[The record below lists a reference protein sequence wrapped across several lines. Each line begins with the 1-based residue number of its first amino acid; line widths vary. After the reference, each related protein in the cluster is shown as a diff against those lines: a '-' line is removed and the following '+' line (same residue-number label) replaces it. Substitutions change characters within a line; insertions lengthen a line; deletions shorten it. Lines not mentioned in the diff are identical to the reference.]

1 MSYHW
6 SIHQLT
12 EYFVAVSSPPLA
24 DGAVTVA
31 LEQVTEA
38 LEAEV
43 GVVTVKG
50 EVAGSVGF
58 GAASVPEG
66 FLGALDGGVV
76 ELGGLGEVHLAV
88 GLLDTPDGRTG
99 MADGRLVVGRIGE
112 AYSAEERQMLQG
124 MALVLGLR
132 LQSLV
137 TLATEQQ
144 RHRLVENL
152 LQIQRAVSA
161 RRPLE
166 EVLDAVTS
174 GASALLGDAPVGLW
188 LADAAG
194 DMTNLRLVSTEN
206 LSEVDEALADV
217 ARQTLAE
224 GGNGRA
230 RESSPAGHPS
240 VVGERVLV
248 AGEVVGCLVART
260 SSRRIGD
267 HDPAELLSAFA
278 QQVDLALTD
287 AKTLAEVRQAHRDPV
302 TSLPNRALFLQRL
315 DQERESAVATGTALT
330 VLFVDLDRFKAVND
344 TLGHRAGDDL
354 LAEVARRILMC
365 IGAEDVAAR
374 LGGDEF
380 AVLLHSAPQAVG
392 GKVAERIIHALA
404 RTFTVA
410 DREVLI
416 GASVGVAE
424 LASAEQSASSLLSDA
439 DVAMYCAKRS
449 GRGRWVAFE
458 SQMHDDVSDQLSL
471 RTDLQL
477 AEAAGQLSVVYQP
490 IVAIATGAVEGLEAL
505 VRWNHPT
512 RGQVP
517 PSVFIPIAEE
527 SDIILTLGAFVLR
540 QALRDLARWRR
551 EQPHLHM
558 AVNISGRQVV
568 DPQLPVL
575 LADYLDDEGLPGEAV
590 TLEVTES
597 MLMGDPDRARECLAS
612 LKRLGARLSID
623 DFGTGYSSL
632 SYLRQF
638 PVDQVK
644 IDRSFLQGLGS
655 GAASDIALVQ
665 GILDLCRSLDLQVVA
680 EGIED
685 EASLDVLTALGCP
698 LGQGYYFARP
708 MPASD
713 EPHRLRHTAAP
724 QPRSAPGVSRE
735 TSQPEARR
743 GELPLIGSLG
753 V

>member
-38 LEAEV
+38 LEAEI

-66 FLGALDGGVV
+66 LLGAVDGGVV
-76 ELGGLGEVHLAV
+76 ELPGLGEVHLAV

-99 MADGRLVVGRIGE
+99 MPDARLVVGRIGE

-132 LQSLV
+132 LQSLA

-174 GASALLGDAPVGLW
+174 GASALLGDALVGLW
-188 LADAAG
+188 LADAG
-194 DMTNLRLVSTEN
+194 DMTNLRLVSTQN

-224 GGNGRA
+224 GGTDRA
-230 RESSPAGHPS
+230 GEPSPSGHPS
-240 VVGERVLV
+240 VVGQRVLV

-260 SSRRIGD
+260 SSRGISG

-287 AKTLAEVRQAHRDPV
+287 AKTLAEVRQAHRDPI

-315 DQERESAVATGTALT
+315 DQERESAVASGVALT

-344 TLGHRAGDDL
+344 TLGHRAGDEL
-354 LAEVARRILMC
+354 LAEVARRILTC
-365 IGAEDVAAR
+365 IGDEDVAAR

-380 AVLLHSAPQAVG
+380 AVLLRGAPQAIG
-392 GKVAERIIHALA
+392 GKVAERIINALTKTVQRG
-404 RTFTVA
+404 RTG
-410 DREVLI
+410 RSSSEP
-416 GASVGVAE
+416 
-424 LASAEQSASSLLSDA
+424 ASAWRSWRAPSRAPAPFSATRTWPCTARSAPVGDGGSPSSRR
-439 DVAMYCAKRS
+439 CI
-449 GRGRWVAFE
+449 
-458 SQMHDDVSDQLSL
+458 DDVSDQLSL

-477 AEAAGQLSVVYQP
+477 AQAAGQLSVVYQP
-490 IVAIATGAVEGLEAL
+490 IVAIATGAVEGSRLSSAGT
-505 VRWNHPT
+505 T
-512 RGQVP
+512 RPGARFRRPCSSRSPRRATV
-517 PSVFIPIAEE
+517 
-527 SDIILTLGAFVLR
+527 ILTLGAFVLR
-540 QALRDLARWRR
+540 EALRDLARWRR

-575 LADYLDDEGLPGEAV
+575 LAQYLEGEGLPG
-590 TLEVTES
+590 
-597 MLMGDPDRARECLAS
+597 R
-612 LKRLGARLSID
+612 
-623 DFGTGYSSL
+623 
-632 SYLRQF
+632 
-638 PVDQVK
+638 
-644 IDRSFLQGLGS
+644 RS
-655 GAASDIALVQ
+655 
-665 GILDLCRSLDLQVVA
+665 
-680 EGIED
+680 
-685 EASLDVLTALGCP
+685 P
-698 LGQGYYFARP
+698 
-708 MPASD
+708 
-713 EPHRLRHTAAP
+713 
-724 QPRSAPGVSRE
+724 SR
-735 TSQPEARR
+735 
-743 GELPLIGSLG
+743 
-753 V
+753 

>member
-1 MSYHW
+1 
-6 SIHQLT
+6 
-12 EYFVAVSSPPLA
+12 
-24 DGAVTVA
+24 
-31 LEQVTEA
+31 
-38 LEAEV
+38 
-43 GVVTVKG
+43 VKG

-66 FLGALDGGVV
+66 LLGAVDGDVV
-76 ELGGLGEVHLAV
+76 ELPGLGEVHLAV

-99 MADGRLVVGRIGE
+99 MPDARLVVGRISE

-132 LQSLV
+132 LQSLA

-174 GASALLGDAPVGLW
+174 GASALLGDALVGLW
-188 LADAAG
+188 LADAG
-194 DMTNLRLVSTEN
+194 DMTNLRLVSTQN
-206 LSEVDEALADV
+206 LSDADEALADV
-217 ARQTLAE
+217 ARRTLAE
-224 GGNGRA
+224 GGTDRA
-230 RESSPAGHPS
+230 REPSPSGHPS
-240 VVGERVLV
+240 VVGQRVLV

-260 SSRRIGD
+260 SSRGISG

-287 AKTLAEVRQAHRDPV
+287 AKTLAEVRQAHRDPI

-315 DQERESAVATGTALT
+315 DQERESAVATGVALT

-344 TLGHRAGDDL
+344 TLGHRAGDEL
-354 LAEVARRILMC
+354 LAEVARRILTC
-365 IGAEDVAAR
+365 IGDEDIAAR

-380 AVLLHSAPQAVG
+380 AVLLRGAPQAIG
-392 GKVAERIIHALA
+392 GKVAERIINALTK
-404 RTFTVA
+404 TFTVE
-410 DREVLI
+410 DRQDHI

-424 LASAEQSASSLLSDA
+424 LASSEQSASSLLSDA

-458 SQMHDDVSDQLSL
+458 SQMHEDVSEQLGL

-477 AEAAGQLSVVYQP
+477 AQAAGQLSVVYQP
-490 IVAIATGAVEGLEAL
+490 IVAIATGAVEGVEAL

-527 SDIILTLGAFVLR
+527 SDVILTLGAFVLR
-540 QALRDLARWRR
+540 EALHDLARWRR
-551 EQPHLHM
+551 EQHHLHM

-575 LADYLDDEGLPGEAV
+575 LAHYLDREGLPGEAV

-597 MLMGDPDRARECLAS
+597 MLKGDPDRARECLAS
-612 LKRLGARLSID
+612 LKRLGVRLSID

-644 IDRSFLQGLGS
+644 IDRSFLQELGS

-685 EASLDVLTALGCP
+685 QASLDVLTALGCP
-698 LGQGYYFARP
+698 LGQGYHFARP
-708 MPASD
+708 VPASD
-713 EPHRLRHTAAP
+713 EPHRLRRSVAP
-724 QPRSAPGVSRE
+724 QRTSARGASGE
-735 TSQPEARR
+735 TSQTEARR